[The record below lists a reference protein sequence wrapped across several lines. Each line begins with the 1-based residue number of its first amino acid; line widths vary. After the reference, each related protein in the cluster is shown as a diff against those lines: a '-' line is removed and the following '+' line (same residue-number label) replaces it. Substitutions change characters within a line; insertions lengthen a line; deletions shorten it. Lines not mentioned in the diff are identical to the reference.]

1 MNTNLKK
8 ELSNYTLLFV
18 ENEEGIRNNL
28 EDIFNYYFKETY
40 MAVDGKDGLDKYL
53 EYKPDL
59 IISDIKMPIMNGI
72 DMIKQIRKKDD
83 KTEIIILS
91 AYTDLNYLLSS
102 VELNLLKYIIKPITD
117 TKLKEALKVF
127 INKKNLISTIK
138 INDDTAYDRSTC
150 MIHSQNDSVQLT
162 KKESLFLNY
171 LLDKKT
177 FVTYSEIEDL
187 LWEDKL
193 MSQNALR
200 LFIRNFRKK
209 LPPNLLQNLQN
220 EGYII
225 KIS

>member
-83 KTEIIILS
+83 KTDIIILS